1 MKKTAL
7 AIMASVLI
15 LITGCSKPVDRE
27 PVNNDVRDSV
37 VEAANDA
44 IDEIG
49 EENTEADTAVTDD
62 SSQGES
68 AEDKAAEDNSAA
80 ETATEATSDT
90 AADATT
96 AASSETPGAAGD
108 AVAEGASAAVEY
120 KPEDIKE
127 PEIPEENISEPVE
140 QQTPPE
146 PEKQEE
152 EDNTVD
158 IVFMGDSQFDNARGT
173 GSEIPAY
180 TCALVD
186 NAKFYNLAIGGTAA
200 SIERNRTDSIEGWS
214 DIGFVGMCYALAGKL
229 SDTSFLS
236 SYPAYEDLNSIDPAK
251 VDFYIIEY
259 GANDY
264 LNGAALSTD
273 GNAYDIHSY
282 RGALGVGINTLRSIS
297 PKAKIILCGPSYC
310 MWYNGNGFVMGD
322 SYTIS
327 KGAGTLAEY
336 ADVCKNHAEDEDLLY
351 IDTMYSTYFD
361 LKITTVEDYLM
372 DGLHYNEKGRQIY
385 ATTIAHFI
393 NKMLGVKVPELPY
406 MEINSFTFGEIR

>member
-15 LITGCSKPVDRE
+15 VITGCSKPVDRE
-27 PVNNDVRDSV
+27 PVNNDARKSV
-37 VEAANDA
+37 VEEVVNDA
-44 IDEIG
+44 PEDVAA
-49 EENTEADTAVTDD
+49 EENAESDKAASDDGSQGETVETENAAETVAEATTDSSTEASTEASDAVTD
-62 SSQGES
+62 
-68 AEDKAAEDNSAA
+68 AV
-80 ETATEATSDT
+80 T
-90 AADATT
+90 AA
-96 AASSETPGAAGD
+96 
-108 AVAEGASAAVEY
+108 ASASVEVN
-120 KPEDIKE
+120 PDEVKE
-127 PEIPEENISEPVE
+127 PEIPEETISEPVE
-140 QQTPPE
+140 QQAAPE

-152 EDNTVD
+152 EDKTVD

-180 TCALVD
+180 ACALVD

-200 SIERNRTDSIEGWS
+200 SIERNRTDTIEGWS
-214 DIGFVGMCYALAGKL
+214 DIGFVGMCYALAGEV
-229 SDTSFLS
+229 SDTSYLS
-236 SYPAYEDLNSIDPAK
+236 SYPAYEDLNNIDPAK

-264 LNGAALSTD
+264 INGAPLSTE
-273 GNAYDIHSY
+273 GNAYDIRSY
-282 RGALGVGINTLRSIS
+282 RGALGVGINTLRSVS

-310 MWYNGNGFVMGD
+310 MWYNADGYVIGD
-322 SYTIS
+322 SYTVS

-336 ADVCKNHAEDEDLLY
+336 ADVCKNHAEDENFMY

-361 LKITTVEDYLM
+361 LKITTVDDYLI